1 MIVLKFVVELVT
13 WTLYLDC
20 TSVYVWSIFN
30 IVFHQG
36 TLLGIDLLW
45 QCWQSNPTRP
55 KHRCGLPRTHLLLCL
70 KHLSSHP
77 VKTAFGFLA
86 QGGTPCR
93 RKSYCGIV
101 SWVLL
106 AWLPPLSSTDRPAMV
121 THSISRLRPLACD
134 ACRLPKRF
142 HFVRRDLL
150 STISAVHCDNVHLP
164 RAKQ

>member
-106 AWLPPLSSTDRPAMV
+106 AWLPPLSSTDRTAMV
-121 THSISRLRPLACD
+121 THSITRKVYISSCGISRLL
-134 ACRLPKRF
+134 LVLYTVIYKYT
-142 HFVRRDLL
+142 DLCWGN
-150 STISAVHCDNVHLP
+150 SAHLP
-164 RAKQ
+164 VAV

>member
-1 MIVLKFVVELVT
+1 MIGLKFVVELVT

-36 TLLGIDLLW
+36 TLLGTDLLW

-86 QGGTPCR
+86 HGGTPCR

-101 SWVLL
+101 SCEFCWPDCPLFLVQTDQPWWLTQLVVCGRLLATLADYQNVFISSGGISRVLL
-106 AWLPPLSSTDRPAMV
+106 VLYTVIKYTYLG
-121 THSISRLRPLACD
+121 
-134 ACRLPKRF
+134 
-142 HFVRRDLL
+142 
-150 STISAVHCDNVHLP
+150 
-164 RAKQ
+164 